1 MPKKY
6 RYAGKAGGFVP
17 GLPQEIDEN
26 EAKERGLDKLLAE
39 CIAAGLYKEK
49 KPAKKKE
56 NKSDE

>member
-17 GLPQEIDEN
+17 GLPEELTEN
-26 EAKERGLDKLLAE
+26 EAKELGVEKTLRE
-39 CIAAGLYKEK
+39 CIDAGLYKEV

-56 NKSDE
+56 G